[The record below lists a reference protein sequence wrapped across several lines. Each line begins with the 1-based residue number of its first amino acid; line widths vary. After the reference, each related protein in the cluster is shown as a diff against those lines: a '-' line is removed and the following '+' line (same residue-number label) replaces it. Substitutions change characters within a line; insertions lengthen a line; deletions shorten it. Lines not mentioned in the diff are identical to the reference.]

1 MFFEGIMKVLV
12 TGGAGFIGKYL
23 VEDLIEK
30 NNLVTIFD
38 DFSNSSKKSIS
49 YLVSMGTKVIEG
61 DITNPSE
68 IFNAVKDQDIVIH
81 LAAKIS
87 VKESI
92 KNPSETFHVNVDGT
106 KNVLTACFKNN
117 IKNLIVASSASVY
130 GESQSSEIKLSEDTE
145 KKPVSPYGESKMKM
159 EQEIKKFILKH
170 KIKCTILRFFNI
182 YGIGQSDEYAGVI
195 TKFLENISQDK
206 PLVIYGNGEQTRDFV
221 SIHDVVEA
229 FYCATQSNKNGT
241 YNIASGK
248 SISIKSLAKEISEI
262 CNKKDKITFE
272 KEKQGRY

>member
-159 EQEIKKFILKH
+159 EQEIKKFI
-170 KIKCTILRFFNI
+170 
-182 YGIGQSDEYAGVI
+182 
-195 TKFLENISQDK
+195 
-206 PLVIYGNGEQTRDFV
+206 
-221 SIHDVVEA
+221 
-229 FYCATQSNKNGT
+229 
-241 YNIASGK
+241 
-248 SISIKSLAKEISEI
+248 
-262 CNKKDKITFE
+262 
-272 KEKQGRY
+272 